1 MQDSFNF
8 MAEVP
13 GLGQGVLQSARYKQ
27 SSENTTLWRYQQA
40 YHTLCSFRSKI
51 LREMC
56 GEQKNAQQLGL
67 KRKKERKTQKRQKL
81 EKKSHHLCR
90 TFS

>member
-13 GLGQGVLQSARYKQ
+13 GLEQGVLQSARYKQ

-40 YHTLCSFRSKI
+40 CHTLYSFRSKI

-56 GEQKNAQQLGL
+56 ES
-67 KRKKERKTQKRQKL
+67 R
-81 EKKSHHLCR
+81 R
-90 TFS
+90 TPNN